1 MDVVFEKIGKHL
13 VDGLGDFHQSHSV
26 VIVKRVGKRTLAYML
41 VSRKFGLIR

>member
-26 VIVKRVGKRTLAYML
+26 VIVKRVGKRTLAYM
-41 VSRKFGLIR
+41 IQQ